1 MICGVVVNV
10 KVDVLWKERLVWVT
24 IVEAEV
30 FCRALRLHV
39 LHCLEKVCVGVCG
52 VRMKRTDV
60 PKKKVVVLDVFTVG
74 SWEFRVDL
82 EW

>member
-1 MICGVVVNV
+1 M
-10 KVDVLWKERLVWVT
+10 
-24 IVEAEV
+24 
-30 FCRALRLHV
+30 

-60 PKKKVVVLDVFTVG
+60 PKKKVVVLDVLTVG

-82 EW
+82 